1 MNIAVENTSIDF
13 PLFHSGK
20 VRDVYDLDQQL
31 LLVASD
37 RISAF
42 DHILPTLIP
51 DKGKVLHKL
60 SMFWFDY
67 LQGVVPNHL
76 ITGDF
81 EQFPAAL
88 KKFPYLA
95 NRSMIVK
102 KARRVDVECI
112 VRGYLAGSGWKE
124 YGKTGTVCGILLP
137 AGLMES
143 SALPSP
149 IFTPTTKEE
158 GGKHDENITFDE
170 MCQRVGADIAS
181 KIRDISLAL
190 YIKASVYAES
200 RGIILADTKFEFGMY
215 DGKLILID
223 EIFTPDSSR
232 FWEQELYKP
241 GIAQDS
247 LDKQFVRDY
256 LESIAWNKQPPVP
269 SLPEKVVM
277 RTREKYIEAYTKLTG
292 KKF

>member
-143 SALPSP
+143 SELPSP

-215 DGKLILID
+215 DEKLILID

>member
-1 MNIAVENTSIDF
+1 MNKAVENTSIDF

-143 SALPSP
+143 SELPSP

-215 DGKLILID
+215 DEKLILID

>member
-1 MNIAVENTSIDF
+1 MDMITENNIIDF
-13 PLFHSGK
+13 PLFHRGK

-42 DHILPTLIP
+42 DHVLPTLIP

-60 SMFWFDY
+60 SLFWFDF
-67 LQGVVPNHL
+67 LQGVVPNHV

-88 KKFPYLA
+88 KKFPYLSE
-95 NRSMIVK
+95 RSMIVK

-124 YGKTGTVCGILLP
+124 YGKNGTVCGIMLP
-137 AGLMES
+137 SGLKES
-143 SALPSP
+143 SKLPVP

-158 GGKHDENITFDE
+158 GGKHDENITFEE
-170 MCQRVGADIAS
+170 MSRRVGADTAS
-181 KIRDISLAL
+181 RIRDISLAL
-190 YIKASVYAES
+190 YIKASIYAES
-200 RGIILADTKFEFGMY
+200 RGIILADTKFEFGIY

-232 FWEQELYKP
+232 FWERELYKP
-241 GIAQDS
+241 GTAQDS

-269 SLPEKVVM
+269 SLPEKVVL

-292 KKF
+292 RKF